1 MTTQR
6 RATTATGSFRRK
18 KKKKP
23 ISTKRKG
30 NEIILFVPDD
40 ISYAANLC
48 PTTVC
53 VSNRNIGS
61 LRTAEVFP
69 VVAWVVAENMDHTS
83 AVRRLE
89 YGSFSLTSV
98 RGVYGLGGYL
108 LDLHNS
114 SDDTPLVLSLM
125 LQ

>member
-1 MTTQR
+1 M
-6 RATTATGSFRRK
+6 
-18 KKKKP
+18 
-23 ISTKRKG
+23 
-30 NEIILFVPDD
+30 PDD

-61 LRTAEVFP
+61 LRTVEVFP

-114 SDDTPLVLSLM
+114 SDDTPLILSLM

>member
-1 MTTQR
+1 MIFPTRQTFVR
-6 RATTATGSFRRK
+6 R
-18 KKKKP
+18 
-23 ISTKRKG
+23 
-30 NEIILFVPDD
+30 LFVFQTG
-40 ISYAANLC
+40 II
-48 PTTVC
+48 
-53 VSNRNIGS
+53 IGS
-61 LRTAEVFP
+61 LRTVEVFP